1 MGAPDL
7 GQWCKR
13 ETGEVGGEGSKRGRG
28 VRGVQSAGAA
38 DPACVCPGQ
47 ACRDS
52 LGSWRVPGGA
62 GAPRLRVRRPAR
74 DSRCWTTGRDTTE
87 GTWSGAGRV

>member
-28 VRGVQSAGAA
+28 VRRAREQQTLRAFAPGKHVGTHLAAGGC
-38 DPACVCPGQ
+38 PEEQEPHACG
-47 ACRDS
+47 
-52 LGSWRVPGGA
+52 
-62 GAPRLRVRRPAR
+62 
-74 DSRCWTTGRDTTE
+74 
-87 GTWSGAGRV
+87 